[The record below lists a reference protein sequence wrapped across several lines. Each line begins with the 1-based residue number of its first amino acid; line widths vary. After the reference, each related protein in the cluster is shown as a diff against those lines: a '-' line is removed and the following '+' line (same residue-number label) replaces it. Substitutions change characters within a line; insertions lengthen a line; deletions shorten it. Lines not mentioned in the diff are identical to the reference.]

1 MIINKEKRIEMLED
15 SNEILVSVK
24 NSKRK
29 FYFVILYLLFAADFI
44 SRIGINS
51 IFPVIQEDMH
61 LTDSQIGLL
70 GGIVLLGMAVFVLPI
85 SFWGEKKSTRKAIT
99 ISSIVWGIGSL
110 LSGVAG
116 GFGTLATS
124 RFLVGV
130 GNSAFA
136 PLATSTI
143 TSWYKKSQ
151 WGKTLGIFNT
161 AMTVGS
167 AVGCIIFAHIA
178 STIGWR
184 VAFYTIAVVS
194 IALSLL
200 SLIIPDGSKV
210 KQMSNKSE
218 EKVKNKVNVKDAL
231 KSILNNKAL
240 IIMCIGAGIAIMALN
255 ALNSWTSIYFVREMG
270 MSISQSAALVSSMA
284 VLSIA
289 GFPIG
294 GFLLDSWYEKDKRSR
309 MWLPAICIAL
319 CGVFY
324 FIGFY
329 FKAVPVILFAAMIY
343 TFGGTAFHTA
353 SQELVSSWFKSV
365 SYGTYV
371 LFIQFLGAFGPIVTG
386 FISQAFG
393 LSNAIL
399 IVQGL
404 FIISAIILI
413 ISSFLYIKYYKKARQ
428 EEKENLQEEKQRL

>member
-1 MIINKEKRIEMLED
+1 MAINGEKKVEMLED
-15 SNEILVSVK
+15 NDDAMIK
-24 NSKRK
+24 IGQSKRK
-29 FYFVILYLLFAADFI
+29 IYFVILYLLFAVDFI
-44 SRIGINS
+44 SRIGINA
-51 IFPVIQEDMH
+51 IFPVIQEDMN

-70 GGIVLLGMAVFVLPI
+70 GGVVLLGMAAFVLPI

-110 LSGVAG
+110 FSGVAS
-116 GFGTLATS
+116 GFGTLAAS
-124 RFLVGV
+124 RFFVGV

-143 TSWYKKSQ
+143 TSWYKKSE

-167 AVGCIIFAHIA
+167 AAGAVIFAQIA
-178 STIGWR
+178 STVGWR
-184 VAFYTIAVVS
+184 VAFYAIAVVS
-194 IALSLL
+194 IALSVL
-200 SLIIPDGSKV
+200 SLIIPDGNKS
-210 KQMSNKSE
+210 QQSSNKSK
-218 EKVKNKVNVKDAL
+218 EKTNNKVSAKAAL
-231 KSILNNKAL
+231 KSILKNKAL
-240 IIMCIGAGIAIMALN
+240 IIMCVGAGIAIMALN

-270 MSISQSAALVSSMA
+270 MSISQSATLVSVMA
-284 VLSIA
+284 ALSIA

-294 GFLLDSWYEKDKRSR
+294 GFLLDSWYKKDKRSR

-329 FKAVPVILFAAMIY
+329 FKAIPVILFAAMIY
-343 TFGGTAFHTA
+343 TFGGTAFHIA
-353 SQELVSSWFKSV
+353 SQELVPSWFKSV

-371 LFIQFLGAFGPIVTG
+371 LFIQFLGALGPIVTG

-404 FIISAIILI
+404 FIISAVILI
-413 ISSFLYIKYYKKARQ
+413 IASFFYIKYYQKARD
-428 EEKENLQEEKQRL
+428 EEKDNLQVV